1 MSNILKFS
9 DLKSDSFD
17 KSQMDEHIHNSTA
30 INGFLT
36 IDLNNQLNEESLSTT
51 ANSSISSG
59 YTSFGQQ
66 QSSINTSSVGN
77 KQSSSIANNSPKK
90 QNEQPSIDL
99 SATGTMLAIKTVN
112 TIDSIKQWSTS
123 AYKCTK
129 QVIQEK
135 LGKTSRTVD
144 PELEAEILRIRENK
158 KKYEQI
164 LALARSMIIHFNNF
178 IQTQKSM
185 SDVFSDLAVKSPE
198 LRDEFSKNSETQRAI
213 FKNGENLINS
223 LEFFA
228 QNLSTLCSKSI
239 EDTLCTIRS
248 YEAARLEFDAYRTEL
263 EKLQLSS
270 SYHQSKP
277 LNNQQQQISQ
287 TQRAIEQK
295 QNQLNELEKK
305 YKFFKDRYEK
315 LREDVNIKIKFLDEN
330 KVKVMQNQLI
340 LFNNATSAYFSGN
353 KQGLESTM
361 KQFNVK
367 LTQPSFLE
375 KN

>member
-66 QSSINTSSVGN
+66 QSSINTASGGGN
-77 KQSSSIANNSPKK
+77 KQSSSIASNSPKK

-164 LALARSMIIHFNNF
+164 LALARSMIIHFDNF

-228 QNLSTLCSKSI
+228 QNLSTLCSKTI

-277 LNNQQQQISQ
+277 LNNQQQQISH

-330 KVKVMQNQLI
+330 KVC
-340 LFNNATSAYFSGN
+340 
-353 KQGLESTM
+353 
-361 KQFNVK
+361 
-367 LTQPSFLE
+367 
-375 KN
+375 

>member
-17 KSQMDEHIHNSTA
+17 KPQNDEQIHNSTA

-59 YTSFGQQ
+59 YTSFGQSTTPSTAVNQ
-66 QSSINTSSVGN
+66 QTMS
-77 KQSSSIANNSPKK
+77 NSPK
-90 QNEQPSIDL
+90 QPQTEQSMDL
-99 SATGTMLAIKTVN
+99 TAAGTRLAVKTVN
-112 TIDSIKQWSTS
+112 TIDNIKQWSKT

-129 QVIQEK
+129 QIIQEK
-135 LGKTSRTVD
+135 MGKTSRTVD
-144 PELEAEILRIRENK
+144 PELESEILRLRETK

-164 LALARSMIIHFNNF
+164 LALARSMIIHFSNF

-185 SDVFSDLAVKSPE
+185 SEVFSDLAVKSPE

-213 FKNGENLINS
+213 FKNGENLLNA
-223 LEFFA
+223 LDFFA
-228 QNLSTLCSKSI
+228 SNLQTLCSKSI
-239 EDTLCTIRS
+239 EDTLCTIRN

-263 EKLQLSS
+263 ETVQNSS
-270 SYHQSKP
+270 SYQSKA

-295 QNQLNELEKK
+295 QNQLNELERK
-305 YKFFKDRYEK
+305 YKFVKDRYEK
-315 LREDVNIKIKFLDEN
+315 FREDVNIKIKFLDEN
-330 KVKVMQNQLI
+330 KV
-340 LFNNATSAYFSGN
+340 SGDAN
-353 KQGLESTM
+353 FLNFF
-361 KQFNVK
+361 FNVNFK
-367 LTQPSFLE
+367 RL
-375 KN
+375 K